1 MYSIETTFYSDHR
14 SLVIVLRVLFIGS
27 ISFVVVSSF
36 GKMSYLN
43 ALIYQLKYKADILLL
58 RSDDCCRDSDTEFYS
73 SSSPLVCSFPL
84 PSSQLTCLR

>member
-36 GKMSYLN
+36 GKMSYLS

-58 RSDDCCRDSDTEFYS
+58 
-73 SSSPLVCSFPL
+73 
-84 PSSQLTCLR
+84 